1 MSMFALNFTCCI
13 LKPLKMPLTNGNRI
27 HQIKM
32 MIWWHPNATQWGDGL
47 ASSNL
52 KMMTYEGFMTHV
64 ILNIKCWWCWRQ
76 MSLKKRLCHDDLAVI
91 VNDAAPCCGFD
102 SNDVKWNISGYLR
115 VQFEWCQVKLEW
127 RSFLFLDA
135 LGIFC
140 LKNRVKIVS
149 YLSTF
154 LIQIWQKRFG
164 FFRMQMLRLL
174 LYLHL
179 FLNPPPWNVAKVIC
193 HKSA

>member
-115 VQFEWCQVKLEW
+115 VQFEWCQVKHEW
-127 RSFLFLDA
+127 LPEGS
-135 LGIFC
+135 I
-140 LKNRVKIVS
+140 
-149 YLSTF
+149 
-154 LIQIWQKRFG
+154 
-164 FFRMQMLRLL
+164 RMM
-174 LYLHL
+174 
-179 FLNPPPWNVAKVIC
+179 FLNMSGYLRVQFEWCLITLVVTWGFDSNDVKWNMSDVVFCFLMHSVFFAWK
-193 HKSA
+193 